1 MDLTSITLL
10 LYGQC
15 NNHTHTQTEKYPTYL
30 DHAGWYTNMKPF
42 RIPWFIKTTAQLV
55 FQT

>member
-15 NNHTHTQTEKYPTYL
+15 NHHTHREKYPTYL
-30 DHAGWYTNMKPF
+30 DHAGWYTYMKP
-42 RIPWFIKTTAQLV
+42 
-55 FQT
+55 

>member
-15 NNHTHTQTEKYPTYL
+15 NHHTHREKYPTYL

>member
-15 NNHTHTQTEKYPTYL
+15 NHHTHREKYPTYL
-30 DHAGWYTNMKPF
+30 DHAGWYTYMKPWNEF
-42 RIPWFIKTTAQLV
+42 VYLDLSRLYYN
-55 FQT
+55 